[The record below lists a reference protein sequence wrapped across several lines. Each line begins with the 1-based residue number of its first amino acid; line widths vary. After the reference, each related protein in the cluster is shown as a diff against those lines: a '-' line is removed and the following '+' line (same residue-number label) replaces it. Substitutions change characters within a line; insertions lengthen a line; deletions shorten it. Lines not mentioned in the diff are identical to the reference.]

1 VAGENLAVCKCVD
14 VGSPSPIKI
23 PVEICGKSAKK
34 WAEKCPNCMRG
45 GNPPMRFEDLSC
57 SETAIRGATLLKF
70 WRIFLPNMEFPSDWA
85 VFHADEFGTAAP
97 RSHGKAVMELMIQAR
112 PNGKLSMKIPPKSS
126 L

>member
-1 VAGENLAVCKCVD
+1 
-14 VGSPSPIKI
+14 
-23 PVEICGKSAKK
+23 
-34 WAEKCPNCMRG
+34 
-45 GNPPMRFEDLSC
+45 MRFEDLS
-57 SETAIRGATLLKF
+57 ATLLKF

-85 VFHADEFGTAAP
+85 VCHAYEFGTVAP